1 MFMNP
6 EFAAG
11 LRSFLLQACNGE
23 VPATEKVVLAM
34 PEGKMD
40 FAPDDKSTPA
50 LKLAYHIVSSEIAF
64 FEFCA
69 TGAMDRFMAPMPE
82 DIQGPADLV
91 AYRDANRP
99 AAVAAVEAMS
109 GADLATD
116 RNFFGAF
123 TFPAVVYLNWANIHS
138 IHHRGQLSAYLR
150 SMGGKVPS
158 IYGGSADEP
167 FQMPATG

>member
-1 MFMNP
+1 MNP

-23 VPATEKVVLAM
+23 VTATERVVLAM
-34 PEGKMD
+34 PDGQMEYS
-40 FAPDDKSTPA
+40 PDSKSTPA

-69 TGAMDRFMAPMPE
+69 TGAMDRFMAPMP
-82 DIQGPADLV
+82 DNIKSGADVV
-91 AYRDANRP
+91 AYRNASRP
-99 AAVAAVEAMS
+99 AAIAAVEAMS
-109 GADLATD
+109 GEALASE

-123 TFPAVVYLNWANIHS
+123 TFPAVVYLNWANVHA

-167 FQMPATG
+167 FQMPS